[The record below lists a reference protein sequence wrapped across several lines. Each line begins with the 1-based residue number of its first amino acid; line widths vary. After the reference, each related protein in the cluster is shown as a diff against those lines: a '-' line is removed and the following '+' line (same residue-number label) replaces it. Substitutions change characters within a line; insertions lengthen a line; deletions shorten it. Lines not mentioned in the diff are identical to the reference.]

1 MFIKLS
7 HTMRVGDPAFGGPM
21 KLKVQ
26 QLSSF
31 KEGPA
36 QTFLITLS
44 NHDGTHIDAPNH
56 FNPDGRV
63 IADFTLDELTFSSPI
78 LLDIPK
84 NSPSLITVEEI
95 ASFGG
100 MLEGRDIL
108 LIRTGYGRF
117 RRTDPNRYS
126 RFSPCL
132 SPEAARFIVEELKS
146 VRCIGVDMV
155 SIGSPAFPQETVE
168 THRILTGYYGSRP
181 VLIIEDMDLEGEL
194 TGLRRVIVVP
204 LYVEGI
210 DSAPCTVLGEI

>member
-1 MFIKLS
+1 MFIRLS

-26 QLSSF
+26 QRSSF
-31 KEGPA
+31 KDGPA

-56 FNPDGRV
+56 FNPEGRP
-63 IADFTLDELTFSSPI
+63 IADFAPDELVFSSPI
-78 LLDIPK
+78 VLDIPK
-84 NSPSLITVEEI
+84 SSPSLITAEEI
-95 ASFGG
+95 ASFGEE
-100 MLEGRDIL
+100 LEGKDIL

-117 RRTDPNRYS
+117 RRTDPNKYS
-126 RFSPCL
+126 RLSPCL

-155 SIGSPAFPQETVE
+155 SIGSPAFPRETVE

-181 VLIIEDMDLEGEL
+181 VLIVEDMDLEGDL
-194 TGLRRVIVVP
+194 TGLKRVIVVP